1 MASDARDTVS
11 VVMPFYNGSLFVTE
25 ALASVRAQTRPP
37 DEVVVIDDG
46 SRPEEAA
53 ALDAA
58 VAASGVPCRVIHLPQ
73 NRGVSVAR
81 NVGIVR
87 ATSTFIAFLDCDDQW
102 MPDKLERQ
110 MQFLH
115 ENPDS
120 RAVHAGI
127 KSVHPNGREVIDEKR
142 AVVFDDLVQF
152 PCPVMPSALIM
163 QREAL
168 VESGLFD
175 PTLRVCQDVALCLRF
190 AWLYPIGCI
199 SGVSVVRRVHPD
211 GLSRNEVVFHHE
223 ADRVFR
229 DFRYVFKNEKA
240 AVETMVELH
249 ADFFLRALYL
259 RDAKACWRVF
269 RRATRHDVTVPRL
282 LVRVVRDLFRN
293 RSKRR
298 A

>member
-1 MASDARDTVS
+1 MPTRVRDTVS
-11 VVMPFYNGSLFVTE
+11 VVIPYYNGSRFVVD
-25 ALASVRAQTRPP
+25 ALASVRAQTRAP
-37 DEVVVIDDG
+37 DEVLVIDDG

-58 VAASGVPCRVIHLPQ
+58 VAASGVACNVIHLPQ

-87 ATSTFIAFLDCDDQW
+87 AASAFIAFLDCDDQW

-110 MQFLH
+110 MRFLL
-115 ENPDS
+115 ETPDS

-127 KSVHPNGREVIDEKR
+127 KSVHPNGREVIDEKQ
-142 AVVFDDLVQF
+142 AVTFDDLVQF
-152 PCPVMPSALIM
+152 PCPVMPSALVM
-163 QREAL
+163 ERDAL

-199 SGVSVVRRVHPD
+199 SGVSVVRRVHPE

-229 DFRYVFKNEKA
+229 DFRYVFKNEA
-240 AVETMVELH
+240 QAVDTMVELH

-269 RRATRHDVTVPRL
+269 RRATRHDVTVFRL
-282 LVRVVRDLFRN
+282 IVRVFRDLIRN
-293 RSKRR
+293 RSGRR
-298 A
+298 S